1 LSTAI
6 APARP
11 SPRHNK
17 PWASRRPTPFGVLLV
32 VLELAGAV
40 DTPFPGV
47 TVEIDVISE
56 ILLDDEVATMV
67 EPVTGVEVGF
77 PVVIFDAVTLV
88 AELEEGEP
96 EDPIVIIELVNE
108 RGGDGVTEGTVT
120 VTVRLEP
127 PGKVVV
133 KVTTSVTVVEPE
145 VTTNVDV
152 DGWKGGVLITF

>member
-1 LSTAI
+1 M
-6 APARP
+6 
-11 SPRHNK
+11 
-17 PWASRRPTPFGVLLV
+17 

-47 TVEIDVISE
+47 TVEMDVVSE
-56 ILLDDEVATMV
+56 TLLDEVATMV
-67 EPVTGVEVGF
+67 GTVTTVEVEF
-77 PVVIFDAVTLV
+77 PVVIVDAVTLSV
-88 AELEEGEP
+88 PELEEGELK
-96 EDPIVIIELVNE
+96 DPMVIIELVNE

-152 DGWKGGVLITF
+152 DGWKGGVLITIVYLCYRPVDGAERT